1 MSALFSTVV
10 AACVTALLG
19 IASYVLQKRADRTFD
34 LKKQQREAY
43 ALYLKSYHDWTFTV
57 EDSKEDLEAR
67 ATYSRAYQDLFP
79 LASDGFLRA
88 ATAFHDFV
96 WVPPFPNFSDETDRA
111 NFHKLWRTW
120 SSTCVRT
127 RTSGAR

>member
-1 MSALFSTVV
+1 MSALFTTVV

-67 ATYSRAYQDLFP
+67 ATYSRTY
-79 LASDGFLRA
+79 
-88 ATAFHDFV
+88 
-96 WVPPFPNFSDETDRA
+96 
-111 NFHKLWRTW
+111 
-120 SSTCVRT
+120 
-127 RTSGAR
+127 